1 MQGNN
6 NRSVL
11 HLVCFQHCIT
21 YLELEGNSGKGKTE
35 DRKPKWLK
43 YLKPYHLKIP
53 SNSIQ
58 FTFTS
63 LQIIYDSKK
72 KILLKKT

>member
-11 HLVCFQHCIT
+11 HLVCFYDCIS

-35 DRKPKWLK
+35 DRKLAE
-43 YLKPYHLKIP
+43 YV
-53 SNSIQ
+53 
-58 FTFTS
+58 
-63 LQIIYDSKK
+63 
-72 KILLKKT
+72 